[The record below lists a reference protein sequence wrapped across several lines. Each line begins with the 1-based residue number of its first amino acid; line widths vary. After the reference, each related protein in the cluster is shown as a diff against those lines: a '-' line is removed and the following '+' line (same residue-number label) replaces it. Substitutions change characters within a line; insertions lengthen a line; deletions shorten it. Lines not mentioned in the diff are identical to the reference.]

1 MLLHPEIFMEGTT
14 DLMVYSFPGEMT
26 LGVWFLI
33 HKWQGI
39 WFVSHITFLPA
50 TLPLMLLYVADRSPV
65 LC

>member
-14 DLMVYSFPGEMT
+14 DLMVYSFSGEMT

-39 WFVSHITFLPA
+39 WFVSHVNISSSYLTTDA
-50 TLPLMLLYVADRSPV
+50 AVCS
-65 LC
+65 